1 MYSSYPYA
9 YSYAT
14 YSMPSFYS
22 VFLTVLAALVIVAGG
37 LALYFLFVR
46 KPNHYQGAVA
56 RLHDALS
63 FRTFYTE
70 KLLRAL
76 YCIAVVSIVVSSV
89 ILLFSNF
96 FGALLV
102 FIAGNLIAR
111 IVFEFALLLCCAA
124 TRRRSTERWARCPG
138 NPLHRSRRR
147 IRCRRPSRRGH
158 RKDLSARRQ
167 HRRLL
172 HSRAM
177 SLRRLLSRRVRN
189 PRSRPSSKNQ
199 SRSAYAGRFFIP
211 AAGNPRLLRPTA
223 RPRRSQGF
231 AARG

>member
-46 KPNHYQGAVA
+46 KPNHYQGAAA

-111 IVFEFALLLCCAA
+111 IVFEFALLLLVLCRN
-124 TRRRSTERWARCPG
+124 TQEINQKMGPLPG
-138 NPLHRSRRR
+138 E
-147 IRCRRPSRRGH
+147 
-158 RKDLSARRQ
+158 
-167 HRRLL
+167 
-172 HSRAM
+172 
-177 SLRRLLSRRVRN
+177 
-189 PRSRPSSKNQ
+189 
-199 SRSAYAGRFFIP
+199 P
-211 AAGNPRLLRPTA
+211 AAPQPPQDTVQPSQPQAPQPGAVPSQPPQSHTAPQNNVPPQAPIPPRQEP
-223 RPRRSQGF
+223 PQPPQQ
-231 AARG
+231 

>member
-22 VFLTVLAALVIVAGG
+22 VFLTVLAAPVIVAGG

-111 IVFEFALLLCCAA
+111 IVFEFALLLLVLCRN
-124 TRRRSTERWARCPG
+124 TQEINQKMGPLPG
-138 NPLHRSRRR
+138 E
-147 IRCRRPSRRGH
+147 
-158 RKDLSARRQ
+158 
-167 HRRLL
+167 
-172 HSRAM
+172 
-177 SLRRLLSRRVRN
+177 
-189 PRSRPSSKNQ
+189 
-199 SRSAYAGRFFIP
+199 P
-211 AAGNPRLLRPTA
+211 AAPQPPQDTVPPSQPQAPQPGAVPSQPPQSHTAPQNNVPPQAPIPPRQEP
-223 RPRRSQGF
+223 PQPPKQ
-231 AARG
+231 

>member
-46 KPNHYQGAVA
+46 KPNHYQGAAA

-111 IVFEFALLLCCAA
+111 IVFEFALLLLVLCRN
-124 TRRRSTERWARCPG
+124 TQEINQKMGPLPG
-138 NPLHRSRRR
+138 E
-147 IRCRRPSRRGH
+147 
-158 RKDLSARRQ
+158 
-167 HRRLL
+167 
-172 HSRAM
+172 
-177 SLRRLLSRRVRN
+177 
-189 PRSRPSSKNQ
+189 
-199 SRSAYAGRFFIP
+199 P
-211 AAGNPRLLRPTA
+211 AAPQPPQDTVPPSQPQGAQEGSVRPQATQAPSAQQGDVPPQAPVPPQPEQNP
-223 RPRRSQGF
+223 PRQ
-231 AARG
+231 

>member
-111 IVFEFALLLCCAA
+111 IVFEFALLLLVLCRN
-124 TRRRSTERWARCPG
+124 TQEINRKMGPLPG
-138 NPLHRSRRR
+138 E
-147 IRCRRPSRRGH
+147 
-158 RKDLSARRQ
+158 
-167 HRRLL
+167 
-172 HSRAM
+172 
-177 SLRRLLSRRVRN
+177 
-189 PRSRPSSKNQ
+189 
-199 SRSAYAGRFFIP
+199 P
-211 AAGNPRLLRPTA
+211 AAPQPPQDTVPPSQPQAPQPGAVPSQPPQSHTAPQNNVPPQAPIPPRQEP
-223 RPRRSQGF
+223 PQPPKQ
-231 AARG
+231 

>member
-46 KPNHYQGAVA
+46 KPNHYQGAAA

-102 FIAGNLIAR
+102 FIVGNLIAR
-111 IVFEFALLLCCAA
+111 IVFEFALLLLVLCRN
-124 TRRRSTERWARCPG
+124 TQEINQKMGPLPG
-138 NPLHRSRRR
+138 E
-147 IRCRRPSRRGH
+147 
-158 RKDLSARRQ
+158 
-167 HRRLL
+167 
-172 HSRAM
+172 
-177 SLRRLLSRRVRN
+177 
-189 PRSRPSSKNQ
+189 
-199 SRSAYAGRFFIP
+199 P
-211 AAGNPRLLRPTA
+211 AAPQPPQDTVQPSQPQAPQPGAVPSQPPQSHTAPQNNVPPQAPIPPRQEP
-223 RPRRSQGF
+223 PQPPQQ
-231 AARG
+231 

>member
-46 KPNHYQGAVA
+46 KPNHYQGAAA

-63 FRTFYTE
+63 FLTFYTE

-111 IVFEFALLLCCAA
+111 IVFEFALLLLLVLCRN
-124 TRRRSTERWARCPG
+124 TQEINQKMGPLPG
-138 NPLHRSRRR
+138 E
-147 IRCRRPSRRGH
+147 
-158 RKDLSARRQ
+158 
-167 HRRLL
+167 
-172 HSRAM
+172 
-177 SLRRLLSRRVRN
+177 
-189 PRSRPSSKNQ
+189 
-199 SRSAYAGRFFIP
+199 P
-211 AAGNPRLLRPTA
+211 AAPQPPQDTVPPSQPQAPQPGAVPSQPPQSHTAPQNNVLPQAPIPPRQEP
-223 RPRRSQGF
+223 PQPPQQ
-231 AARG
+231 

>member
-102 FIAGNLIAR
+102 LFGCNLSAR
-111 IVFEFALLLCCAA
+111 IVFEFALLLLVLCRNTQEI
-124 TRRRSTERWARCPG
+124 TRKMGPLPG
-138 NPLHRSRRR
+138 E
-147 IRCRRPSRRGH
+147 
-158 RKDLSARRQ
+158 
-167 HRRLL
+167 
-172 HSRAM
+172 
-177 SLRRLLSRRVRN
+177 
-189 PRSRPSSKNQ
+189 
-199 SRSAYAGRFFIP
+199 P
-211 AAGNPRLLRPTA
+211 AAPQPPQDTVPPSQPQAPPPGAVPSQPPQSHTAPQNNVPPQAPIPPRQEP
-223 RPRRSQGF
+223 PQPPQQ
-231 AARG
+231 

>member
-46 KPNHYQGAVA
+46 KPNHYQGAAA

-111 IVFEFALLLCCAA
+111 IVFEFALLLLVLCRN
-124 TRRRSTERWARCPG
+124 TQEINQKMGPLPG
-138 NPLHRSRRR
+138 E
-147 IRCRRPSRRGH
+147 
-158 RKDLSARRQ
+158 
-167 HRRLL
+167 
-172 HSRAM
+172 
-177 SLRRLLSRRVRN
+177 
-189 PRSRPSSKNQ
+189 
-199 SRSAYAGRFFIP
+199 P
-211 AAGNPRLLRPTA
+211 AAPQPPQDTVPPSQPQAPQPGAVPSQPPQSHTAPQNNVPPQAPIPPRQEP
-223 RPRRSQGF
+223 PQPPQQ
-231 AARG
+231 

>member
-46 KPNHYQGAVA
+46 KPNHYQGAAA
-56 RLHDALS
+56 RLHDAFS

-76 YCIAVVSIVVSSV
+76 YCIAIVSIVVSSV

-111 IVFEFALLLCCAA
+111 IVFEFALLLLVLCRN
-124 TRRRSTERWARCPG
+124 TQEINQKMGPLPG
-138 NPLHRSRRR
+138 E
-147 IRCRRPSRRGH
+147 
-158 RKDLSARRQ
+158 
-167 HRRLL
+167 
-172 HSRAM
+172 
-177 SLRRLLSRRVRN
+177 
-189 PRSRPSSKNQ
+189 
-199 SRSAYAGRFFIP
+199 P
-211 AAGNPRLLRPTA
+211 AAPQPPQDTVPPSQPQAPQPGAVPSQPPQSHTAPQNNVPPQAPIPPRQEP
-223 RPRRSQGF
+223 PQPPQQ
-231 AARG
+231 

>member
-46 KPNHYQGAVA
+46 KPNHYQGAAA

-111 IVFEFALLLCCAA
+111 IVFEFALLLLVLCRN
-124 TRRRSTERWARCPG
+124 TQEINQKMGPLPG
-138 NPLHRSRRR
+138 E
-147 IRCRRPSRRGH
+147 
-158 RKDLSARRQ
+158 
-167 HRRLL
+167 
-172 HSRAM
+172 
-177 SLRRLLSRRVRN
+177 
-189 PRSRPSSKNQ
+189 
-199 SRSAYAGRFFIP
+199 P
-211 AAGNPRLLRPTA
+211 AAPQPPQDTVPPSQPQAPQPGAVPSQPPQSHTAPQNNVPPQAPIPPRQEP
-223 RPRRSQGF
+223 SQPPQQ
-231 AARG
+231 

>member
-14 YSMPSFYS
+14 YRMPSFYS

-46 KPNHYQGAVA
+46 KPNHYQGAAA

-111 IVFEFALLLCCAA
+111 IVFEFALLLLVLCRN
-124 TRRRSTERWARCPG
+124 TQEINQKMGPLPG
-138 NPLHRSRRR
+138 E
-147 IRCRRPSRRGH
+147 
-158 RKDLSARRQ
+158 
-167 HRRLL
+167 
-172 HSRAM
+172 
-177 SLRRLLSRRVRN
+177 
-189 PRSRPSSKNQ
+189 
-199 SRSAYAGRFFIP
+199 P
-211 AAGNPRLLRPTA
+211 AAPQPPQDTVQPSQPQAPQPGAVPSQPPQSHTAPQNNVPPQAPIPPRQEP
-223 RPRRSQGF
+223 PQPPQQ
-231 AARG
+231 

>member
-46 KPNHYQGAVA
+46 KPNHYQGAAA

-111 IVFEFALLLCCAA
+111 IVFEFALLLLVLCRN
-124 TRRRSTERWARCPG
+124 TQEINQKMGPLPG
-138 NPLHRSRRR
+138 E
-147 IRCRRPSRRGH
+147 
-158 RKDLSARRQ
+158 
-167 HRRLL
+167 
-172 HSRAM
+172 
-177 SLRRLLSRRVRN
+177 
-189 PRSRPSSKNQ
+189 
-199 SRSAYAGRFFIP
+199 P
-211 AAGNPRLLRPTA
+211 AAPQPPQDTVPPSQPQAPQPGAVPSQPPQSHTAPQNNVPPQAPIPPRQEP
-223 RPRRSQGF
+223 PQPPKQ
-231 AARG
+231 

>member
-111 IVFEFALLLCCAA
+111 IVFEFALLLLVLYRN
-124 TRRRSTERWARCPG
+124 TQEINQKMGPLPG
-138 NPLHRSRRR
+138 E
-147 IRCRRPSRRGH
+147 
-158 RKDLSARRQ
+158 
-167 HRRLL
+167 
-172 HSRAM
+172 
-177 SLRRLLSRRVRN
+177 
-189 PRSRPSSKNQ
+189 
-199 SRSAYAGRFFIP
+199 P
-211 AAGNPRLLRPTA
+211 AAPQPPQDTVPPSQPQAPQPGAVPSQPPQSHTAPQNNVPPQAPIPPRQEP
-223 RPRRSQGF
+223 PQPPQQ
-231 AARG
+231 

>member
-111 IVFEFALLLCCAA
+111 IVFEFALLLLVLCRN
-124 TRRRSTERWARCPG
+124 TQEINRKMGPLPG
-138 NPLHRSRRR
+138 E
-147 IRCRRPSRRGH
+147 
-158 RKDLSARRQ
+158 
-167 HRRLL
+167 
-172 HSRAM
+172 
-177 SLRRLLSRRVRN
+177 
-189 PRSRPSSKNQ
+189 
-199 SRSAYAGRFFIP
+199 P
-211 AAGNPRLLRPTA
+211 AAPQPPQDTVPPSQPQAPQPGAVPSQPPQSHTAPQNNVPPQAPIPPRQEP
-223 RPRRSQGF
+223 PQPPQQ
-231 AARG
+231 

>member
-111 IVFEFALLLCCAA
+111 IVFEFALLLLVLCRN
-124 TRRRSTERWARCPG
+124 TQEINQKMGPLPG
-138 NPLHRSRRR
+138 E
-147 IRCRRPSRRGH
+147 
-158 RKDLSARRQ
+158 
-167 HRRLL
+167 
-172 HSRAM
+172 
-177 SLRRLLSRRVRN
+177 
-189 PRSRPSSKNQ
+189 
-199 SRSAYAGRFFIP
+199 P
-211 AAGNPRLLRPTA
+211 AAPQPPQDTVPPSQPQAPQPGAVPSQPPQSHTAPQNNVPPQAPIPPRQEP
-223 RPRRSQGF
+223 PQPPKQ
-231 AARG
+231 

>member
-46 KPNHYQGAVA
+46 KPNHYQGAAA

-111 IVFEFALLLCCAA
+111 IVFEFVLLLLVLCRN
-124 TRRRSTERWARCPG
+124 TQEINQKMGPLPG
-138 NPLHRSRRR
+138 E
-147 IRCRRPSRRGH
+147 
-158 RKDLSARRQ
+158 
-167 HRRLL
+167 
-172 HSRAM
+172 
-177 SLRRLLSRRVRN
+177 
-189 PRSRPSSKNQ
+189 
-199 SRSAYAGRFFIP
+199 P
-211 AAGNPRLLRPTA
+211 AAPQPPQDTVQPSQPQAPQPGAVPSQPPQSHTAPQNNVPPQAPIPPRQEP
-223 RPRRSQGF
+223 PQPPQQ
-231 AARG
+231 

>member
-111 IVFEFALLLCCAA
+111 IVFEFALLLLVLCRN
-124 TRRRSTERWARCPG
+124 TQEINQKMGPLPG
-138 NPLHRSRRR
+138 E
-147 IRCRRPSRRGH
+147 
-158 RKDLSARRQ
+158 
-167 HRRLL
+167 
-172 HSRAM
+172 
-177 SLRRLLSRRVRN
+177 
-189 PRSRPSSKNQ
+189 
-199 SRSAYAGRFFIP
+199 P
-211 AAGNPRLLRPTA
+211 AAPQPPQDTVPPSQPQAPQPGAVPSQPPQSHTAPQNNVPPQAPIPPRQEP
-223 RPRRSQGF
+223 PQPPQQ
-231 AARG
+231 

>member
-46 KPNHYQGAVA
+46 KPNHYQGAAA

-102 FIAGNLIAR
+102 FIGGNLIAR
-111 IVFEFALLLCCAA
+111 IVFEFALLLLVLCRN
-124 TRRRSTERWARCPG
+124 TQEINRKMG
-138 NPLHRSRRR
+138 PL
-147 IRCRRPSRRGH
+147 PEE
-158 RKDLSARRQ
+158 
-167 HRRLL
+167 
-172 HSRAM
+172 
-177 SLRRLLSRRVRN
+177 
-189 PRSRPSSKNQ
+189 
-199 SRSAYAGRFFIP
+199 P
-211 AAGNPRLLRPTA
+211 AAPQADPQGTVPPSQPQGVQVGPVPPQPPQNPASPQGNVPPPASVPPRQEP
-223 RPRRSQGF
+223 PQPPQQ
-231 AARG
+231 